1 MQESLSGD
9 AGAAAAVSVAARHFA
24 TALRCVRPS
33 VSRADRVL
41 YERLRDKLVASR
53 SHIAPDA
60 PPGPAAAAPS
70 AAAAGAAAGTPA
82 ASGMEGVAEG
92 AVGGADGED
101 PVPMAVDG
109 EGGEGAGPMEM

>member
-1 MQESLSGD
+1 MQESLSGA
-9 AGAAAAVSVAARHFA
+9 AGTAAAVAVAARHFA

-53 SHIAPDA
+53 SHIAPDV
-60 PPGPAAAAPS
+60 PPGAVPVAPS
-70 AAAAGAAAGTPA
+70 TAAAGTAAGTPA

-92 AVGGADGED
+92 AEGGADGED
-101 PVPMAVDG
+101 LAPMAVDG
-109 EGGEGAGPMEM
+109 EVGEGAGPMEM